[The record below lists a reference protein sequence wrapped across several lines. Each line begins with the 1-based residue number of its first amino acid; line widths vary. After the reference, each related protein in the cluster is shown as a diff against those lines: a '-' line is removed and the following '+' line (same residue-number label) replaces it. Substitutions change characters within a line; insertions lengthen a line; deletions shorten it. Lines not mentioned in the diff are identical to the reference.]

1 LKPIQISA
9 SILSCDFAR
18 LGEEIRKVEHSG
30 AGRIHVD
37 VMDGH
42 FVPNI
47 TIGSVIVKA
56 IRPLTKLPIEA
67 HLMIENPSDYINDFA
82 EAGADVIQIQA
93 ECYGVRRAHCRDYGQ
108 YPKEIDT
115 MDEEAFR
122 RDLKKIQAKG
132 KKGFIVL
139 NPGTPLCFDGLL
151 KEIDGA
157 LIMSVNPGF
166 AGQRFMPEVLDKVRS
181 LRQHF
186 SRDIEIDGGINN
198 QTGPEAVK
206 AGVNILVT
214 ASYLF
219 HASRPDEAVRLL
231 KKEF

>member
-1 LKPIQISA
+1 MKPIQISA

-18 LGEEIRKVEHSG
+18 LGEELRKVEQAG
-30 AGRIHVD
+30 ADRIHVD

-93 ECYGVRRAHCRDYGQ
+93 ECYGMRRSVCRGYGQ
-108 YPKEIDT
+108 FPKEVDVL
-115 MDEEAFR
+115 DENAFR

-132 KKGFIVL
+132 KKGFIVV

-166 AGQRFMPEVLDKVRS
+166 AGQMFMPEVLDKVRS

-186 SRDIEIDGGINN
+186 SGDIEIDGGINDK
-198 QTGPEAVK
+198 TGPEAVQ
-206 AGVNILVT
+206 AGANILVT
-214 ASYLF
+214 ARYLF
-219 HASRPDEAVRLL
+219 TAADARQAVHSL
-231 KKEF
+231 KIHS